1 MSRNFPKILFI
12 IESGL
17 DCSST
22 ILGVKQNKNKVS
34 QIFILNLLK
43 MFILVTLNINDT
55 FTIFLFDNILGLFE
69 QCILISIASK
79 VH

>member
-1 MSRNFPKILFI
+1 MSRNFPKILFFI
-12 IESGL
+12 DSGL

-22 ILGVKQNKNKVS
+22 ILGVKQNKNKLS
-34 QIFILNLLK
+34 SNFILNLFK

-55 FTIFLFDNILGLFE
+55 FTIFLLDNILGLFK

>member
-1 MSRNFPKILFI
+1 MRKNFPKILFI
-12 IESGL
+12 IESDL

-34 QIFILNLLK
+34 PNFILNLLK

-55 FTIFLFDNILGLFE
+55 FTIFLLDNILGLF
-69 QCILISIASK
+69 INTF
-79 VH
+79 

>member
-1 MSRNFPKILFI
+1 MRRNFPKILFI

-34 QIFILNLLK
+34 PNFILNLLK

-55 FTIFLFDNILGLFE
+55 FTNFLLDIIDPLLD
-69 QCILISIASK
+69 K
-79 VH
+79 